1 MEARLGTEDYSACI
15 YKKILSDSYL
25 SLKSISIWNTIKFM
39 FPHKWDIKPF
49 FK

>member
-25 SLKSISIWNTIKFM
+25 SLKMKY
-39 FPHKWDIKPF
+39 H
-49 FK
+49 